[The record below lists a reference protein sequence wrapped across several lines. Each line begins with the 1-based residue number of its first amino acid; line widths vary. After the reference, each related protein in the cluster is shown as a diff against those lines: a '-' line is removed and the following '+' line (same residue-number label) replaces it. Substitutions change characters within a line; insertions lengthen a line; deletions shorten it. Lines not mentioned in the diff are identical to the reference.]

1 MEGAVE
7 NAAPSGVDS
16 LRARWRRAEPQVGIF
31 SRMTTPE
38 SYELLAVAGLDF
50 LVFDIEHGSFDR
62 ASLAR
67 CIFAARAGRIPVLA
81 RMADGD
87 LPAVQHAIGA
97 GADGIIV
104 PHIRS
109 AREIDAVASFARGAA
124 IERAHA
130 GATRA
135 ARFRETP
142 WDAFRSQSE
151 RLLVIAQIDE
161 PDGVAAAEA
170 IAATQGVDGA
180 FIGRIGLSVAMGGL
194 GAEVDAALGH
204 VCAAFRQRGLL
215 IGMSLPDQSQAQA
228 WLKQGVSLFVV
239 DSDQRILLN
248 STRTRADD
256 FRAALQSGRA

>member
-16 LRARWRRAEPQVGIF
+16 LRARWRQAEPQVGIF

-38 SYELLAVAGLDF
+38 SSELLALAGLDF

-81 RMADGD
+81 RWPTATSRRSSTR
-87 LPAVQHAIGA
+87 LGA

-109 AREIDAVASFARGAA
+109 AREMDAVASFARGAA
-124 IERAHA
+124 TERAHA

-142 WDAFRSQSE
+142 WDTFRKESE

-170 IAATQGVDGA
+170 IAATQGIDGA

-248 STRTRADD
+248 ATRARADN
-256 FRAALQSGRA
+256 FRAGLQSGQE